1 MTNTPIKLT
10 IEEPTPGAFV
20 WKLLQTDT
28 QGTHPLVLRTADDT
42 AESYELA
49 LSSGQRALD
58 SEIRKRAPRSEVQ
71 H

>member
-10 IEEPTPGAFV
+10 IEEPTPGEFV

-28 QGTHPLVLRTADDT
+28 EGTHPLVLRTADDT
-42 AESYELA
+42 SGSYELA
-49 LSSGQRALD
+49 LASGQRALD
-58 SEIRKRAPRSEVQ
+58 SEIRKRSARAEAQ